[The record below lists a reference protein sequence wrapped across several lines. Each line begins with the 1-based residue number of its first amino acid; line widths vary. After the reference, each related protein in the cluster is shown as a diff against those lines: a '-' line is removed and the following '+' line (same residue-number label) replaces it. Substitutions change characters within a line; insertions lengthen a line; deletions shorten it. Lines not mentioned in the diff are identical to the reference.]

1 MIFGS
6 GKVRHMI
13 FLTEANEKYTDELE
27 KFKNEVLIRDRD
39 HADQFAGCMG
49 LRECGSAKEWIA
61 LCDLRK
67 RAETCEQAGTTVP
80 STTYFAIRESD
91 GRLVGVIDLRHH
103 IDHPILGTWGGHCG
117 YAVRPSERG
126 KGYAKEMLRLNIQ
139 NAKRMG
145 IPKLLVV
152 CDETN
157 AASEKT
163 ILANGGV
170 FENSIDINGC
180 RMKRSVRTD
189 KYRFEEAAVKN
200 TDKLIAC
207 CGLDCE
213 KCDARIATL
222 ADDNALREKTAALW
236 SKLNGA
242 QITPEMINCTGCRRA
257 RHMDRRERECTGIRR
272 FKIGTDGRSG

>member
-39 HADQFAGCMG
+39 YADQFAGCMG

-80 STTYFAIRESD
+80 STTYFAILESD

-117 YAVRPSERG
+117 YTVRPSERG

-180 RMKRSVRTD
+180 RMKR
-189 KYRFEEAAVKN
+189 YR
-200 TDKLIAC
+200 
-207 CGLDCE
+207 
-213 KCDARIATL
+213 
-222 ADDNALREKTAALW
+222 
-236 SKLNGA
+236 
-242 QITPEMINCTGCRRA
+242 
-257 RHMDRRERECTGIRR
+257 
-272 FKIGTDGRSG
+272 IGTD

>member
-1 MIFGS
+1 
-6 GKVRHMI
+6 MI

-80 STTYFAIRESD
+80 STTYFAILESD

-117 YAVRPSERG
+117 YTVRPSERG

-145 IPKLLVV
+145 YQNFLWYAMKQTRQAKKRYLP
-152 CDETN
+152 T
-157 AASEKT
+157 AAF
-163 ILANGGV
+163 L
-170 FENSIDINGC
+170 
-180 RMKRSVRTD
+180 
-189 KYRFEEAAVKN
+189 
-200 TDKLIAC
+200 
-207 CGLDCE
+207 
-213 KCDARIATL
+213 
-222 ADDNALREKTAALW
+222 KTALI
-236 SKLNGA
+236 S
-242 QITPEMINCTGCRRA
+242 
-257 RHMDRRERECTGIRR
+257 
-272 FKIGTDGRSG
+272 TDAG